1 MLKRTKSAPL
11 FISRSTKND
20 VTDQLHQRQAVPN
33 TSLDPEENRFLNWI
47 FPKSPFYI
55 LCHLT
60 AIFFLFHS
68 LFHSCAIFL
77 IPFMSFFVTILPK
90 NLAAPASPQSPHK
103 PQRCQCA
110 PLPLAQ
116 QPHCPLLPLCLSS
129 AGSTPPRS
137 SGDRFLPVIQGAT
150 GVSEPQKS

>member
-1 MLKRTKSAPL
+1 MLKRMKSAPL

-68 LFHSCAIFL
+68 LFHF
-77 IPFMSFFVTILPK
+77 
-90 NLAAPASPQSPHK
+90 
-103 PQRCQCA
+103 
-110 PLPLAQ
+110 
-116 QPHCPLLPLCLSS
+116 
-129 AGSTPPRS
+129 
-137 SGDRFLPVIQGAT
+137 
-150 GVSEPQKS
+150 